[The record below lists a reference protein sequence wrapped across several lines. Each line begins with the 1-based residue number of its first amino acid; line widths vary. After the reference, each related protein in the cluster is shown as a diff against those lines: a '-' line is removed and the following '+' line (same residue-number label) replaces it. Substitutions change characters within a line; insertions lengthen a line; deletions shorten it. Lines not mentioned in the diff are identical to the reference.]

1 MNVGIYAGSF
11 NPFHVGHLDIAT
23 KASKIFDKI
32 YIVQATN
39 KDKGEQQKLPKK
51 TLESSGFITVELD
64 HKDLLTDFISRI
76 ENRHDLYGA
85 YANENVCI
93 VRGLRNV
100 HDFTYEQNLEGAY
113 KALKPDIKI
122 AYIFADPKYN
132 FLSSSLLRGY
142 PQEFDSF
149 IVK

>member
-11 NPFHVGHLDIAT
+11 NPLHVGHLDIAI

-32 YIVQATN
+32 YIVQAVN
-39 KDKGEQQKLPKK
+39 KDKGEQQKLPKQF
-51 TLESSGFITVELD
+51 LESQKFIPVELEQN
-64 HKDLLTDFISRI
+64 DLLTDFISRI
-76 ENRHDLYGA
+76 ENRNDVYGP
-85 YANENVCI
+85 YNNENICI
-93 VRGLRNV
+93 IRGLRNV

-122 AYIFADPKYN
+122 VYIFADPQYN
-132 FLSSSLLRGY
+132 FLSSSLLRSY
-142 PQEFDSF
+142 PKEFEKF